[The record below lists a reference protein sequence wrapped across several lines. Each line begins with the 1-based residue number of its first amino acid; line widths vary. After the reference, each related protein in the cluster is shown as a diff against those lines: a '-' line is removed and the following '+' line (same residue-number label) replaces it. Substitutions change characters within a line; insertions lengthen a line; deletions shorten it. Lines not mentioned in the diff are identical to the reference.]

1 MPDQKL
7 LKLSDAFEHEDHSGM
22 YEWSA
27 VMLNIN
33 AGHNQK
39 LMDNCKALRHYALY
53 VAKVKAY
60 SKEMTIDAAVNKA
73 VEEAIR
79 EDYLDG
85 FFKKHRE
92 GVVNVSLT
100 EFNEAEFIANRQME
114 AVEEI
119 VIRMIRRG
127 KSDEEIADDT
137 GCSLSRIAELRN
149 DMMAMA

>member
-1 MPDQKL
+1 M
-7 LKLSDAFEHEDHSGM
+7 
-22 YEWSA
+22 
-27 VMLNIN
+27 
-33 AGHNQK
+33 
-39 LMDNCKALRHYALY
+39 
-53 VAKVKAY
+53 
-60 SKEMTIDAAVNKA
+60 
-73 VEEAIR
+73 EEAIR

-100 EFNEAEFIANRQME
+100 DFNEAEFIANRRME

-149 DMMAMA
+149 GMMAMA